1 MISELHKSQKPNWNE
16 SIQLEMTLADL
27 QIIYDCIG
35 AVPLNYLKSKH
46 KNTSFEISC
55 YTTDMYTEL
64 YDELEDVIIRHS
76 GITDENECVNLD
88 IGLTITGE

>member
-1 MISELHKSQKPNWNE
+1 MGIKEPKPNWNE

-27 QIIYDCIG
+27 QIIYDCVG

-46 KNTSFEISC
+46 KNTPFKMNC

-64 YDELEDVIIRHS
+64 YEELQDVIKRHN
-76 GITDENECVNLD
+76 GITDEDECINLD